1 MASRYDNRPMRTN
14 SADMYRNVLKDRG
27 VRQINQY
34 ATPTLS
40 DITKEDMSSLMI
52 IDHIWK
58 RGDHFYKL
66 AAQYYGDATYWWVI
80 AQFNERPTEAGLKF
94 GEVIL
99 IPNPLEELLSLFSS
113 VQNAGTPPAGGY

>member
-14 SADMYRNVLKDRG
+14 SADMYRNVLEGRG
-27 VRQINQY
+27 MRKVNQY

-40 DITKEDMSSLMI
+40 SVTKEDMSSLLV
-52 IDHIWK
+52 IDHLWR

-66 AAQYYGDATYWWVI
+66 AEQYYGDATYWWII
-80 AQFNERPTEAGLKF
+80 AQFNNRPTEAGLKF

-99 IPNPLEELLSLFSS
+99 IPNPLEEILSLFSS
-113 VQNAGTPPAGGY
+113 WQNAGIPPAGGY